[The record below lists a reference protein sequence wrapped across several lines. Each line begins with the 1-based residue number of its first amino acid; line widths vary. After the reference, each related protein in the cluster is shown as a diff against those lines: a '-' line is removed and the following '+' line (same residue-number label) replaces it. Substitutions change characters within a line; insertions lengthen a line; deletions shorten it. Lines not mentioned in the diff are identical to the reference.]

1 MRSVC
6 RYLARDG
13 GALAKLLLGVLLP
26 WSTALTAAAASAPS
40 PQIAPDDLSVP
51 ADYHLDSLAPRHAR
65 MPMLPGVAA
74 LGGGQEVLISLPAAF
89 GFDLI
94 SHGRLEDVG
103 GPMDRLRATYRYT
116 WLSRPSWD
124 IKVGMSTT
132 VDGGN
137 AWQRFLSPSADRL
150 RSGNLPSMH
159 ISSEG
164 RLADRWLLSMSA
176 EGMRTGRGQGL
187 DMDLRVDY
195 SLTRNAALFGS
206 YRLTDS
212 TGDVPEFY
220 GFVPS
225 NTARFGVRL
234 RF

>member
-1 MRSVC
+1 M
-6 RYLARDG
+6 A
-13 GALAKLLLGVLLP
+13 GAEASSP
-26 WSTALTAAAASAPS
+26 ASAQGTPADLPS
-40 PQIAPDDLSVP
+40 P
-51 ADYHLDSLAPRHAR
+51 ADYRLDSLAPQLTR

-89 GFDLI
+89 GFDLV
-94 SHGRLEDVG
+94 SHGTLEDVG

-116 WLSRPSWD
+116 WFSRPSWD
-124 IKVGMSTT
+124 FKVGLSTT

-150 RSGNLPSMH
+150 RAGNLPSMH
-159 ISSEG
+159 ISSES

-176 EGMRTGRGQGL
+176 DGMRTGRGQGL

-195 SLTRNAALFGS
+195 SLTRNMALFGS

-212 TGDVPEFY
+212 TGEVPEFY

-225 NTARFGVRL
+225 NTARLGVRL